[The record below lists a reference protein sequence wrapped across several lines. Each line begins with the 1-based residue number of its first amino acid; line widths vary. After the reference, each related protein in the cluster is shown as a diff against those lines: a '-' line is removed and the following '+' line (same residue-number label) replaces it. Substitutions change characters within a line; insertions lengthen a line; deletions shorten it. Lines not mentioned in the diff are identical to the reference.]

1 MLNKSAIHS
10 ILQAYPHLSTI
21 EHYHLRKRLGW
32 CPYDK
37 ISELVPPEGVRLDI
51 GCGHGHFLV
60 AKLPNLVLS
69 FCPLIGEKARSTLGP
84 DGGFAGGSPV
94 NGRRTMNLTAKRV
107 QRLRRQLGRYRDDAV
122 PGLLLQVITVS
133 Y

>member
-37 ISELVPPEGVRLDI
+37 ISELVPPEGVHLDI
-51 GCGHGHFLV
+51 GCGYGHFLV
-60 AKLPNLVLS
+60 YLAQTRPKLG
-69 FCPLIGEKARSTLGP
+69 LIGCDPDPRKIAVARTSAP
-84 DGGFAGGSPV
+84 ARE
-94 NGRRTMNLTAKRV
+94 GRIQFHDV
-107 QRLRRQLGRYRDDAV
+107 
-122 PGLLLQVITVS
+122 
-133 Y
+133 